1 MARYFT
7 WEQASRLL
15 PEVGRLLEAAVN
27 ARAQYGAAETAL
39 SELKKRIETM
49 GGVNVDRSTI
59 LEIQESR
66 TAAALSLENSLQ
78 AITELGVQVKDLDI
92 GLVDFPTLY
101 RGGEALLCW
110 RLGEAGIG
118 YWHGADDGFR
128 GRKRIDA
135 EFLDQHRGSGDH

>member
-15 PEVGRLLEAAVN
+15 PEVGRLLEAAVQ
-27 ARAQYGAAETAL
+27 ARASYGEAETAL

-49 GGVNVDRSTI
+49 GGVSVDRNSV
-59 LEIQESR
+59 LVIQESR
-66 TAAALSLENSLQ
+66 TAAVRSLENSLQ
-78 AITELGVQVKDLDI
+78 AIAELGVQVKDLDT

-118 YWHGADDGFR
+118 FWHGV
-128 GRKRIDA
+128 
-135 EFLDQHRGSGDH
+135 

>member
-15 PEVGRLLEAAVN
+15 PEVGRLLEAAVQ
-27 ARAQYGAAETAL
+27 ARAQYGEVETAL

-49 GGVNVDRSTI
+49 GGVNVDRNSVRE
-59 LEIQESR
+59 LQESR
-66 TAAALSLENSLQ
+66 TAAVRSLENSLQ
-78 AITELGVQVKDLDI
+78 AITELGVQVKDLDT

-118 YWHGADDGFR
+118 FWHGVEDGFQ

-135 EFLDQHRGSGDH
+135 EFLDRHRGSGDH

>member
-15 PEVGRLLEAAVN
+15 PEVGRLLQAAVD
-27 ARAQYGAAETAL
+27 ARAQYGEAEAALA
-39 SELKKRIETM
+39 ELRKRIATM
-49 GGVNVDRSTI
+49 GGVSVDRNSV
-59 LEIQESR
+59 LDLQESR
-66 TAAALSLENSLQ
+66 TAAARSLEKTLQ
-78 AITELGVQVKDLDI
+78 AITELGVQVKDLDT

-101 RGGEALLCW
+101 RSGEALLCW

-118 YWHGADDGFR
+118 YWHGVEDGFR

-135 EFLDQHRGSGDH
+135 EFLEQHRGSGEQ

>member
-15 PEVGRLLEAAVN
+15 PEVGRLLEAAVQ
-27 ARAQYGAAETAL
+27 ARAQYGEVETAL

-49 GGVNVDRSTI
+49 GGVSVDRNSVRE
-59 LEIQESR
+59 LQESR
-66 TAAALSLENSLQ
+66 TAAVRSLENSLQ
-78 AITELGVQVKDLDI
+78 AITELGVQVKDLDT

-118 YWHGADDGFR
+118 YWHGVDDGFQ

-135 EFLDQHRGSGDH
+135 EFLDRHRGSGDH

>member
-15 PEVGRLLEAAVN
+15 PEVGRLLEAAVQ
-27 ARAQYGAAETAL
+27 ARASYGEAETAL

-49 GGVNVDRSTI
+49 GGMSVDRNSVRE
-59 LEIQESR
+59 LQASR
-66 TAAALSLENSLQ
+66 TAAVRRLENSLQ
-78 AITELGVQVKDLDI
+78 AITELGVQVKDLDT

-118 YWHGADDGFR
+118 YWHGVEDGFR

-135 EFLDQHRGSGDH
+135 EFLDRHRGSGDH

>member
-15 PEVGRLLEAAVN
+15 PEVGRLLEAAVQ
-27 ARAQYGAAETAL
+27 ARAQYGEVETAL

-49 GGVNVDRSTI
+49 GGVSVDRNSVRE
-59 LEIQESR
+59 LQESR
-66 TAAALSLENSLQ
+66 AAAVRSLENSLQ
-78 AITELGVQVKDLDI
+78 AITGLGVQVKDLDT

-118 YWHGADDGFR
+118 YWHGVEDGFR

-135 EFLDQHRGSGDH
+135 EFLDRHRGSGDH

>member
-15 PEVGRLLEAAVN
+15 PEVGRLLEAAVQ
-27 ARAQYGAAETAL
+27 ARASYGEAETAL

-49 GGVNVDRSTI
+49 GGVSVDRNSV
-59 LEIQESR
+59 LVIQESR
-66 TAAALSLENSLQ
+66 TAAVRSLENSLQ
-78 AITELGVQVKDLDI
+78 AIAELGVQVKDLDT

-118 YWHGADDGFR
+118 FWHGVEDGFR
-128 GRKRIDA
+128 GRQRIDA
-135 EFLDQHRGSGDH
+135 EFLDRHRGSGDH

>member
-15 PEVGRLLEAAVN
+15 PEVGRLLEAAVQ
-27 ARAQYGAAETAL
+27 ARAQYAEVETAL

-49 GGVNVDRSTI
+49 GGMSVDRNSVRE
-59 LEIQESR
+59 LQASR
-66 TAAALSLENSLQ
+66 TAAVRRLENSLQ
-78 AITELGVQVKDLDI
+78 AITELGVQVKDLDT

-118 YWHGADDGFR
+118 YWHGVEDGFR

-135 EFLDQHRGSGDH
+135 EFLDRHRGSGDH